1 MGPAQTAQSKSVTR
15 RIENFFN
22 FHKKKDEDQPSHP
35 RGHGEDSKS
44 SRQHHRRKVTAGFEA
59 QTMGAKKTLP
69 RKTIPPR
76 QKLEKS
82 NEMDIIEM
90 YRKKPDSRPANNSPQ

>member
-1 MGPAQTAQSKSVTR
+1 MGPVQTAQSKSVTR

-22 FHKKKDEDQPSHP
+22 FHKKKDEDQPNEPGCS
-35 RGHGEDSKS
+35 GEDTKS
-44 SRQHHRRKVTAGFEA
+44 SRQQHRRTVTAGFEA
-59 QTMGAKKTLP
+59 QTMWAKKTLP

-90 YRKKPDSRPANNSPQ
+90 YRKKPDSGPAKNSPQ